1 MSTPAGRAEVPRLVR
16 TVVCA
21 YARDALPVAW
31 LQVFRR
37 FEHVMA
43 RAELD
48 VRVRLHP
55 LEDLPETFE
64 VLVVPPELRIRSL
77 LAARGAKVVVTD
89 RENAAASATGL
100 LGELEAGTSLRAER
114 RKPGAARIVTR
125 RGYEE
130 L

>member
-1 MSTPAGRAEVPRLVR
+1 MGMSEPAEGPRLVR

-21 YARDALPVAW
+21 YARDALPVSW

-37 FEHVMA
+37 FEHVLGKA
-43 RAELD
+43 GLD

-55 LEDLPETFE
+55 LEDLPDSFE
-64 VLVVPPELRIRSL
+64 VLVIPPELRIRAIT
-77 LAARGAKVVVTD
+77 AAHGAKVIVTT
-89 RENAAASATGL
+89 REYAASAATEL
-100 LGELEAGTSLRAER
+100 LAELRTGTSLRAEPR
-114 RKPGAARIVTR
+114 DPGAPRIVTR

>member
-1 MSTPAGRAEVPRLVR
+1 MGMSEPAEGPRLVR

-21 YARDALPVAW
+21 YALDALPVSW

-37 FEHVMA
+37 FEHAMGKA
-43 RAELD
+43 GLA

-55 LEDLPETFE
+55 LEDLPESFD
-64 VLVVPPELRIRSL
+64 VLVIPPELRIRAM
-77 LAARGAKVVVTD
+77 AAAHGAKVIVTT
-89 RENAAASATGL
+89 RESAAGAATEL
-100 LGELEAGTSLRAER
+100 LAEIEAGTSLRAEPR
-114 RKPGAARIVTR
+114 DTGAPRIVTR